1 MVLRI
6 SFYWYHNIFICFYF
20 CMIATVISAPL
31 IVSQKIWDF
40 KTIFT
45 MVYNSVIIK
54 HAQ

>member
-6 SFYWYHNIFICFYF
+6 SFYWFHNIFIYFYF
-20 CMIATVISAPL
+20 FMIATVTSTLL